1 MVLNAKKCHQ
11 MCFGIS
17 NENDGFIFDAI
28 KVPNSCEEKILG
40 VIIDSELKLDPN
52 IISKCKK
59 AAKKL

>member
-1 MVLNAKKCHQ
+1 

-40 VIIDSELKLDPN
+40 VIIDSELKFDPN